1 MMWRSDKKLD
11 HQRQSMAR
19 NEKQQSL
26 KPSSKL
32 RNTDIK
38 ISEAILHL
46 CEPLRKQ
53 YKDNNR
59 IKVIISITVM
69 AWNISLFP
77 KEEQANA
84 QEILSSPLL
93 NQLKKEE
100 AAVLLENIKTL
111 IDRKNMNYP
120 CVRDFILKHTLS
132 FLGDTIT
139 LTVETTEVPE
149 EIQRKVS
156 PETSRKGGYNFKA

>member
-1 MMWRSDKKLD
+1 
-11 HQRQSMAR
+11 MAR
-19 NEKQQSL
+19 KEKQQSL

-84 QEILSSPLL
+84 QEILSGPLL
-93 NQLKKEE
+93 NRLKNEE

-111 IDRKNMNYP
+111 IDRKNMDYS
-120 CVRDFILKHTLS
+120 CVRDFILKYTLS

-156 PETSRKGGYNFKA
+156 PETSRKGGYNLKA